1 MPKEKLQQLYPYVQN
16 QNSAINLINS
26 RLGNVNTPK
35 YYKST
40 IDGANEMAKRLQY
53 DGGFAE
59 QNRMIKE
66 KRRTLDKATLYSYQ
80 GAWVKRQIYDFEP
93 TMEGVKEAPPVRAL
107 INPNKLKQDYDD
119 KIISVGYEHHFEC
132 GDIFEWKGT
141 ETYWL
146 IYLQDL
152 TELAYFR
159 GDIRKC
165 SHQINWEDENGKH

>member
-1 MPKEKLQQLYPYVQN
+1 MPKERLQELYPYIHN

-35 YYKST
+35 YYKNT
-40 IDGANEMAKRLQY
+40 VDGANEMAKRLHY

-93 TMEGVKEAPPVRAL
+93 TMEGEKEAPPVRAL
-107 INPNKLKQDYDD
+107 INPNK
-119 KIISVGYEHHFEC
+119 
-132 GDIFEWKGT
+132 
-141 ETYWL
+141 
-146 IYLQDL
+146 
-152 TELAYFR
+152 
-159 GDIRKC
+159 
-165 SHQINWEDENGKH
+165 